1 MNKLAILPL
10 LALVLTLGMGTAYA
24 EFGDHDITTDENIS
38 ENPAIADRKVSP
50 LHSYGYD
57 NTKPNTGLKHIVC
70 GDHLC
75 ANGEQPPKLSADGFY
90 GNLGN

>member
-10 LALVLTLGMGTAYA
+10 LLLTLTLGFGTAYA
-24 EFGDHDITTDENIS
+24 EFGDHDINTDKNIS

-50 LHSYGYD
+50 LNEYGYE
-57 NTKPNTGLKHIVC
+57 TMKSIVC

-75 ANGEQPPKLSADGFY
+75 SNGEQPPTISKY
-90 GNLGN
+90 GDYSRGD

>member
-10 LALVLTLGMGTAYA
+10 LAMVLTIGLGTAYA
-24 EFGDHDITTDENIS
+24 EFGDHDISTDENVS

-50 LHSYGYD
+50 LNEYGYD
-57 NTKPNTGLKHIVC
+57 TMKSIVC

-75 ANGEQPPKLSADGFY
+75 ADGEQPPRLSVNGDYSRGD
-90 GNLGN
+90 

>member
-10 LALVLTLGMGTAYA
+10 LALVLTLGMGTVYA
-24 EFGDHDITTDENIS
+24 EFGDHDISTDENIS

-50 LHSYGYD
+50 LNDYGYE
-57 NTKPNTGLKHIVC
+57 TMKSIVC

-75 ANGEQPPKLSADGFY
+75 ADGEQPPRLHADGDY
-90 GNLGN
+90 SRGD